1 MTPNPSRKRDCEK
14 HRLLY
19 AKVSPAPSALRA
31 GLPLMEVLLIQL
43 IGSVYAEMTNYAEA
57 QKSYEMAAARG
68 KEIGCALELAKIH
81 GLQAQLA
88 HRQGDRARA
97 IESAGLADAVLH
109 HAGIGKGETVASWP
123 ADSQQLA
130 HWRM

>member
-1 MTPNPSRKRDCEK
+1 M
-14 HRLLY
+14 
-19 AKVSPAPSALRA
+19 PAPRKVAELEQLRETSAAA

-109 HAGIGKGETVASWP
+109 HAGIEGETVAS
-123 ADSQQLA
+123 LA
-130 HWRM
+130 GGFPKTNTLEDVTQ